1 MGVPQYE
8 EFMNPVLEAYKD
20 GSPKGHSEV
29 ESCVVSAMNFSETDL
44 QKLLPS
50 GTQTI
55 VRNRLNWAI
64 YYMYRAGLLER
75 VKRGM
80 YKITSFGQS
89 ALKAKDKIN
98 NDYLNQFEG
107 FRKFLEK
114 RSSKDISSVQIIEQD
129 IDPVTRINSA
139 VEEINIRT
147 QDELLDKVKKVD
159 PVYFEKICLDLMR
172 AMGYGDY
179 NTEESAE
186 MTPKSHD
193 GGVDGII
200 NEDALGFDKIYIQAK
215 RYSDTR
221 VCAREMRNFLGAL
234 TERQSKKGIF
244 ITTGE
249 FDKKAMEM
257 ALKQN
262 IVLIDGE
269 RLAGLMLR
277 YNIGVFAKEKYEI
290 KELNLSYFDEE

>member
-1 MGVPQYE
+1 
-8 EFMNPVLEAYKD
+8 
-20 GSPKGHSEV
+20 
-29 ESCVVSAMNFSETDL
+29 
-44 QKLLPS
+44 
-50 GTQTI
+50 
-55 VRNRLNWAI
+55 
-64 YYMYRAGLLER
+64 
-75 VKRGM
+75 M

-107 FRKFLEK
+107 FRKFQEK
-114 RSSKDISSVQIIEQD
+114 KTSSKDISSVQIIEQD
-129 IDPVTRINSA
+129 IDPVTGINSA

-193 GGVDGII
+193 GGIDGII

-249 FDKKAMEM
+249 FDKKAMENGI
-257 ALKQN
+257 KT
-262 IVLIDGE
+262 
-269 RLAGLMLR
+269 
-277 YNIGVFAKEKYEI
+277 KYC
-290 KELNLSYFDEE
+290 SY